1 MDFTTLQ
8 NDFSND
14 YQKALIANAEFLEA
28 KKYYNGNQLPQDVL
42 NIILERG
49 QTPIVENMF
58 KVIVNKILGYKI
70 ESISEIRLS
79 PKQEEDRA
87 LSDLLNSLLQV
98 FIQQENYD
106 KSMIERD
113 KNLLIGGLG
122 VIQLWVSQD
131 KEKNVEID
139 IKAIKPESFI
149 IDYFSTDK
157 NALDARRFHKML
169 EVSEQEALLLFG
181 ESVIV
186 NYSNVNHERIASVIE
201 SWYKEYNEETKSY
214 EWNRYLWNRNAG
226 IYKSELKPF
235 KNGVCPFIVSKLYT
249 DESNNYYGL
258 FRDIKPM
265 QDFINYAENR
275 MGNMMGSFKAMF
287 EEDAVVDVAE
297 FVETMSLDNAI
308 AKVRPNALKDH
319 KIQFMNNQADL
330 SALSQK
336 AEQKRQL
343 LRLLAGLN
351 DESLGM
357 AVNRQSGVAIAQR
370 KESGLMGL
378 QTFLKATDDMDRL
391 VFKLAVSFICEYF
404 TKEQVFKIVDRKLG
418 DRYFKINSGD
428 DNKIRPLKFDL
439 ILKSQLK
446 TESRDEKWYNWN
458 ELLKILAPIRPDLV
472 PSLVPLM
479 LNDMDS
485 PITNDVLE
493 AIQNANALMQQ
504 NAEAN
509 APYNQQIQALQIQK
523 LQAEIMELQAKAH
536 KYAEQGALSQT
547 TNESEKIN
555 QAVAITEMQRQ
566 NANNANNANNQET
579 DTKATKKLKTS
590 DKTTWRKY
598 PSAQNLDY

>member
-1 MDFTTLQ
+1 
-8 NDFSND
+8 
-14 YQKALIANAEFLEA
+14 
-28 KKYYNGNQLPQDVL
+28 
-42 NIILERG
+42 
-49 QTPIVENMF
+49 MF

-106 KSMIERD
+106 KSIIERD

-131 KEKNVEID
+131 KGKNVEIE
-139 IKAIKPESFI
+139 IKALKPESFI

-169 EVSEQEALLLFG
+169 EISEQEALLLFG
-181 ESVIV
+181 ESMVI
-186 NYSNVNHERIASVIE
+186 NYSFINHERIASVIE
-201 SWYKEYNEETKSY
+201 SWYKEYNKETQSY
-214 EWNRYLWNRNAG
+214 EWNRYLWNRSSG
-226 IYKSELKPF
+226 IYKSEKKPF
-235 KNGVCPFIVSKLYT
+235 KNGACPFIVSKLYT

-391 VFKLAVSFICEYF
+391 VFRLAVSFICEYF

-418 DRYFKINSGD
+418 DRYFKINSND

-493 AIQNANALMQQ
+493 AIQNANAIQQQ

-509 APYNQQIQALQIQK
+509 APYNEQIQALQIQK

-555 QAVAITEMQRQ
+555 QAVAITEMQQQ

-579 DTKATKKLKTS
+579 DTKATKAKKKLKTS

>member
-1 MDFTTLQ
+1 MDILTLQ
-8 NDFSND
+8 NDFKND
-14 YQKALIANAEFLEA
+14 YNKALIENTEFLEA
-28 KKYYNGNQLPQDVL
+28 RKYYNGNQLPHDVL
-42 NIILERG
+42 KIILERG

-98 FIQQENYD
+98 FIQSENYD
-106 KSMIERD
+106 KAMIERD

-122 VIQLWVSQD
+122 VIQLWVIED
-131 KEKNVEID
+131 KDKNIEID
-139 IKAIKPESFI
+139 IKALRPESFV

-169 EVSEQEALLLFG
+169 EITEQEAMILFKDTT
-181 ESVIV
+181 I
-186 NYSNVNHERIASVIE
+186 NYNHANNEKIATIIE
-201 SWYKEYNEETKSY
+201 SWYKEYNEETQNY
-214 EWNRYLWNRNAG
+214 QWNRYLWSRSAG
-226 IYKSELKPF
+226 VYKSEKKPF
-235 KNGVCPFIVSKLYT
+235 KNGACPFIVAKLYT
-249 DESNNYYGL
+249 DELNNYYGL

-308 AKVRPNALKDH
+308 AKVRPNALKDN

-330 SALSQK
+330 NALSQK

-357 AVNRQSGVAIAQR
+357 AVNRQSGIAIAQR

-391 VFKLAVSFICEYF
+391 AFKLAINFICEYF
-404 TKEQVFKIVDRKLG
+404 TKEQVFRIVDKKVG
-418 DRYFKINSGD
+418 DRYFKINSSD
-428 DNKIRPLKFDL
+428 KDKIRPLKFDL
-439 ILKSQLK
+439 ILKTQLK
-446 TESRDEKWYNWN
+446 TETRDEKWYNWN

-472 PSLVPLM
+472 PNLVPLM

-493 AIQNANALMQQ
+493 AIQNANAMQQQ
-504 NAEAN
+504 NAKAN
-509 APYNQQIQALQIQK
+509 APYNEQIQALQIQK
-523 LQAEIMELQAKAH
+523 LQAEIAELQAKAH
-536 KYAEQGALSQT
+536 KYTEQGALSQT

-555 QAVAITEMQRQ
+555 QAVAISEMQKES
-566 NANNANNANNQET
+566 ADNNANNGNN
-579 DTKATKKLKTS
+579 KPNKKLKTS

>member
-1 MDFTTLQ
+1 
-8 NDFSND
+8 
-14 YQKALIANAEFLEA
+14 
-28 KKYYNGNQLPQDVL
+28 
-42 NIILERG
+42 
-49 QTPIVENMF
+49 
-58 KVIVNKILGYKI
+58 
-70 ESISEIRLS
+70 
-79 PKQEEDRA
+79 
-87 LSDLLNSLLQV
+87 
-98 FIQQENYD
+98 
-106 KSMIERD
+106 
-113 KNLLIGGLG
+113 
-122 VIQLWVSQD
+122 
-131 KEKNVEID
+131 
-139 IKAIKPESFI
+139 
-149 IDYFSTDK
+149 
-157 NALDARRFHKML
+157 
-169 EVSEQEALLLFG
+169 
-181 ESVIV
+181 VIV
-186 NYSNVNHERIASVIE
+186 NYSYVNHERIASVIE

-235 KNGVCPFIVSKLYT
+235 KNGACPFVVSKLYM
-249 DESNNYYGL
+249 DELNNYYGL

-391 VFKLAVSFICEYF
+391 IFRLAVSFICEYF

-418 DRYFKINSGD
+418 DRYFKINSND

-493 AIQNANALMQQ
+493 AIQNANAMQQQ

-536 KYAEQGALSQT
+536 KYTEQGALSQT

-555 QAVAITEMQRQ
+555 QAVAISEMQQ
-566 NANNANNANNQET
+566 ENANNANNET
-579 DTKATKKLKTS
+579 PTNKPKKKLKTS